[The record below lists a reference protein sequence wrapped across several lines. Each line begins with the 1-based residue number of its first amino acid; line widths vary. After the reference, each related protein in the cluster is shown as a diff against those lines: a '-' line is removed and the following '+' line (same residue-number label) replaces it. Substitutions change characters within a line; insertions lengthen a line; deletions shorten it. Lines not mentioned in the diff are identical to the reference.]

1 MTKPDD
7 PRIGRMYASDCF
19 WALIALITL
28 WCTIAF
34 VFFEVCRVCED
45 QGIRIA
51 LACGA
56 GGLLIL
62 NTASIIA
69 LVSHYTRD
77 KYHLYGLDLFYLDA
91 MRLAKKE
98 GKL

>member
-1 MTKPDD
+1 M
-7 PRIGRMYASDCF
+7 
-19 WALIALITL
+19 TL

-34 VFFEVCRVCED
+34 VFLEVCRVCQD
-45 QGIRIA
+45 QGIRVA
-51 LACGA
+51 LAGGA

-62 NTASIIA
+62 NTASIVA
-69 LVSHYTRD
+69 LVRHYTRD